1 MTPIDKYLSYSLDT
15 SFSSVICFL
24 MTPPRICA
32 LFFSWFFSFCT
43 QGKTSQLFSHYTS
56 WHQSAVQHN
65 TSWNQS
71 AVFSVHQFTSVSC
84 FLITPAGISQ
94 LSTKTPVEISQL
106 FSHYTSWHQS
116 AGFSF
121 HQLTSISCFLITPAD
136 ISQLFSHDISLQHSD
151 SFSPNTSW
159 HQLFSWDISYCTV
172 VWVNIVFITQLTSK
186 ISLDKEYDTV
196 KNCSYHRMFSA
207 LTFSLQNRL
216 TDITATSIGSSWQQ
230 LASADSS
237 CQKLAVTAA
246 DSSVVAV
253 FDMYI
258 FSYFQLTTA
267 VFRKR

>member
-1 MTPIDKYLSYSLDT
+1 MRY
-15 SFSSVICFL
+15 FS
-24 MTPPRICA
+24 RD
-32 LFFSWFFSFCT
+32 FSPFAH
-43 QGKTSQLFSHYTS
+43 K
-56 WHQSAVQHN
+56 VKP
-65 TSWNQS
+65 
-71 AVFSVHQFTSVSC
+71 VSC
-84 FLITPAGISQ
+84 FLITPADISQ
-94 LSTKTPVEISQL
+94 LSNITPVEISQLFSQYTSLHQSAVFSLHQLASVSCPPKHQLKSVSCFLITLADISQL

>member
-1 MTPIDKYLSYSLDT
+1 MAIASSSFLMTPIDKYLSYSLDT

-43 QGKTSQLFSHYTS
+43 LGKTSQLFSHYTS

-106 FSHYTSWHQS
+106 FSHYTSWHQ
-116 AGFSF
+116 
-121 HQLTSISCFLITPAD
+121 
-136 ISQLFSHDISLQHSD
+136 
-151 SFSPNTSW
+151 
-159 HQLFSWDISYCTV
+159 LFSWDISYCTV

-196 KNCSYHRMFSA
+196 KNCSYHRIILLSH
-207 LTFSLQNRL
+207 
-216 TDITATSIGSSWQQ
+216 
-230 LASADSS
+230 LACRID
-237 CQKLAVTAA
+237 
-246 DSSVVAV
+246 
-253 FDMYI
+253 
-258 FSYFQLTTA
+258 
-267 VFRKR
+267 